1 MQQKGIITD
10 EMKIVAK
17 KESIQINQLIDLMAI
32 GQVVIPANKNHK
44 SLDPHGIGKNLRTK
58 VNVNLGISR
67 DCMNIEKEIEKV
79 KIALDMNI
87 ESIMD
92 LSSYGKTKEF
102 RDKINRVIYCY
113 GRYSAYV

>member
-1 MQQKGIITD
+1 MNYTTQMDAAKKGIITD

-67 DCMNIEKEIEKV
+67 AVSYTHLKLLILHRTSYIWEVDKEW
-79 KIALDMNI
+79 N
-87 ESIMD
+87 
-92 LSSYGKTKEF
+92 Y
-102 RDKINRVIYCY
+102 
-113 GRYSAYV
+113 